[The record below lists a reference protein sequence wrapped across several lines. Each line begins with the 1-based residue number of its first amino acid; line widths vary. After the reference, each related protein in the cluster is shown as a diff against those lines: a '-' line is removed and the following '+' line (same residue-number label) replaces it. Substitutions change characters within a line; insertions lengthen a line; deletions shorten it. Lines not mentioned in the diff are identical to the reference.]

1 MELLFYMDV
10 TKYKSDSQK
19 DSIELFT
26 KHDLQEWNPKDVS
39 LGVLEPLRDF
49 MQSKTISFLILKP
62 AN

>member
-26 KHDLQEWNPKDVS
+26 KHDLLK
-39 LGVLEPLRDF
+39 
-49 MQSKTISFLILKP
+49 MFL
-62 AN
+62 